1 MIIFRYLARNLLTNT
16 LAVSAI
22 LMLVVVSGRFVKY
35 LADAAAGK
43 LDASVL
49 LALLVY
55 RLPGFFE
62 VVLPL
67 AFFLSILLAYGQLYV
82 ESEMTVLQA
91 CGMSQKTLMNY
102 TLAVATLVALVVAS
116 FSLYISPS
124 GFSKMDN
131 LIKAQ
136 WQRGEVE
143 TLSPGKFYSLRAD
156 KGVTYT
162 EAVSDDG
169 VLSDVFLAQ
178 SATDAENQGMV
189 IVIADNGYSRKSEA
203 TGESYLVL
211 REGYRI
217 QGAPGRAD
225 FQITKF
231 EEFGQRLEPMRLGDS
246 VDVQG
251 IPTGRLL
258 GSNSPEHRAMLQ
270 WRISLPVMV
279 LVVTLLAVPL
289 SKTDPRKGR
298 FNKIL
303 PAVIIYVLYLLTL
316 NAARGALEDGHQLGH
331 IAMPLVHLVFVG
343 LALFL
348 MAMTGGWRWKKTS
361 QTVGVVA

>member
-82 ESEMTVLQA
+82 ESEMTVLRA
-91 CGMSQKTLMNY
+91 CGMSQKTLINY
-102 TLAVATLVALVVAS
+102 TLIVAALVAIVVAS
-116 FSLYISPS
+116 FSLYVSPS
-124 GFSKMDN
+124 GFSKMDK
-131 LIKAQ
+131 LVKAQ

-162 EAVSDDG
+162 EEVSEEG

-178 SATDAENQGMV
+178 STGDADSQGMTV
-189 IVIADNGYSRKSEA
+189 VVADKGYSRKSES

-211 REGYRI
+211 RDGYRI

-225 FQITKF
+225 FQITRF
-231 EEFGQRLEPMRLGDS
+231 DEFGQRLEPMRLGDS
-246 VDVQG
+246 VDVEG
-251 IPTGRLL
+251 IPTRNLL
-258 GSNSPEHRAMLQ
+258 GSADPEHQAMLQ
-270 WRISLPVMV
+270 WRISLPIMV

-298 FNKIL
+298 FTKIL
-303 PAVIIYVLYLLTL
+303 PAVITYVLYLLTL
-316 NAARGALEDGHQLGH
+316 NAARGVLEDGSALGA
-331 IAMPLVHLVFVG
+331 IAMPVVHLLFVV
-343 LALFL
+343 LALIL
-348 MAMTGGWRWKKTS
+348 ITTADDYRWKKTS
-361 QTVGVVA
+361 QTAGAVS